1 MLRLYLDEDAMSA
14 ALAGSPRRNGIDVAT
29 VADVRMRG
37 HCDAEQLAFATA
49 NGRAILSHNVGDF
62 VRIHT

>member
-1 MLRLYLDEDAMSA
+1 MSA

-37 HCDAEQLAFATA
+37 HCDAELLAFATA